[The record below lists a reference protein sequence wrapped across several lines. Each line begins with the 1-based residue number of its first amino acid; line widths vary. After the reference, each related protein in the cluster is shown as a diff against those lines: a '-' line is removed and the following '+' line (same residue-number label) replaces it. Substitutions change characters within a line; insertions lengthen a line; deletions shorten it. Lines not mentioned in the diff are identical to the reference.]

1 MKKLL
6 LLMLTVMILFSCK
19 DSKKETSV
27 EVKNNDWTSQNL
39 KGMVKS
45 TELSTYTPDSTGK
58 TGEMDSCCIVTEEY
72 DEKGYTTTSV
82 RKDSKG
88 NNGETTTMTRHD
100 KGQMKSVS
108 YSKDGKSNGGMEIDI
123 DKDGKYSGARELDSA
138 GKQVF
143 YYTGITEDEYGQVTS
158 GTRHKADS
166 SVFGTFKN
174 EYIKGIQVGNSYTD
188 SSGKML
194 SSSKSELN
202 ETGDVV
208 KTTETVTGKD
218 STTTTVTTYKYDS
231 RDEQGNWT
239 QRTTYNDKGKAT
251 KVTKRTLTYY
261 KKD

>member
-6 LLMLTVMILFSCK
+6 LLMLTGMILVSCK
-19 DSKKETSV
+19 DSKKETAV
-27 EVKNNDWTSQNL
+27 IKNNDWTSQNL

-45 TELSTYTPDSTGK
+45 TEQSTYTPDSTGK

-72 DEKGYTTTSV
+72 DDKGYTTSST

-88 NNGETTTMTRHD
+88 NGAETTTMTRYE
-100 KGQMKSVS
+100 KGQMKAVT
-108 YSKDGKSNGGMEIDI
+108 YSKSGKNTGGMEIDI

-138 GKQVF
+138 GKLLF
-143 YYTGITEDEYGQVTS
+143 YYTGITEDEYGAVTS

-174 EYIKGIQVGNSYTD
+174 EYVKGIQVGNSYTD
-188 SSGKML
+188 SSGKL
-194 SSSKSELN
+194 VSSSKSELN
-202 ETGDVV
+202 DKGDVV
-208 KTTETVTGKD
+208 KTTETNAGKD
-218 STTTTVTTYKYDS
+218 STTTTVTTYTYDS
-231 RDEQGNWT
+231 WDEQGNWT
-239 QRTTYNDKGKAT
+239 QRTSYNDKGKAT

>member
-1 MKKLL
+1 
-6 LLMLTVMILFSCK
+6 MLAGTILVSCK
-19 DSKKETSV
+19 DSKKETTAV
-27 EVKNNDWTSQNL
+27 VKNNDWTSQNL

-45 TELSTYTPDSTGK
+45 TEQTTYTPDSAGK

-72 DEKGYTTTSV
+72 DDKGYTTSST

-88 NNGETTTMTRHD
+88 NNGETTTMTRYE
-100 KGQMKSVS
+100 KGQMKAVT
-108 YSKDGKSNGGMEIDI
+108 YSKSGKNTGGMEIDI

-138 GKQVF
+138 GKLLF
-143 YYTGITEDEYGQVTS
+143 YYTGITEDEYGAVTS
-158 GTRHKADS
+158 GTRHKPDS

-174 EYIKGIQVGNSYTD
+174 EYKNGIQVGNSYTD
-188 SSGKML
+188 SSGKEM

-202 ETGDVV
+202 DKGDVV
-208 KTTETVTGKD
+208 KTTETNAGKD
-218 STTTTVTTYKYDS
+218 STTTTVTTYTYDS
-231 RDEQGNWT
+231 WDEQGNWT

>member
-6 LLMLTVMILFSCK
+6 LLMLTGMVIVSCK
-19 DSKKETSV
+19 NSTKETTV
-27 EVKNNDWTSQNL
+27 IKNNDWTSQNL

-45 TELSTYTPDSTGK
+45 TEQTTYTPDSTGK

-72 DEKGYTTTSV
+72 DEKGYTTSST

-88 NNGETTTMTRHD
+88 NAGETTNFTRYD

-108 YSKDGKSNGGMEIDI
+108 NSKAGKTTGGMEIEI

-138 GKQVF
+138 GKLLF
-143 YYTGITEDEYGQVTS
+143 YYTGITEDEYGAVTS

-166 SVFGTFKN
+166 SVVGTFKN
-174 EYIKGIQVGNSYTD
+174 EYVKGIQVGNSYTD
-188 SSGKML
+188 SSGKL
-194 SSSKSELN
+194 VYSSKSELN
-202 ETGDVV
+202 DKGDIA
-208 KTTETVTGKD
+208 KTTETNVSKD

-231 RDEQGNWT
+231 MDEQGNWT
-239 QRTTYNDKGKAT
+239 QRTSYNDKGKAT
-251 KVTKRTLTYY
+251 KVTKRTITYY